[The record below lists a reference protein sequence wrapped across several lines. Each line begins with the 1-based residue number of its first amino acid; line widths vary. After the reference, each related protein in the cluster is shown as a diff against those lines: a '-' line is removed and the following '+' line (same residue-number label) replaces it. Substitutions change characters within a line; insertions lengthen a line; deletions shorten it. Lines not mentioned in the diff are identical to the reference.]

1 MNKNLLF
8 LATIALL
15 IACGT
20 DTRPAQQS
28 AAPEVSFKTLNA
40 PVPFAGNW
48 ISADYLQHLTQHQS
62 PRKAQE
68 GSEDCYIQIP
78 GSTLQPATMVI
89 NFHEGLSDL
98 VTVKQNDSYQL
109 WEKQND
115 TLSRALYILEPVSND
130 TLKIGGK
137 SFVKI
142 KPVLKGQE
150 PLILEE
156 ILFKGVYTSANGQR
170 VEFKNNGEVSGLAK
184 YKYYLPVIDYFDAG
198 LQIDQV
204 GLGETR
210 DVLEYYGFKFKK
222 NKLELYKIK
231 CVTYDETDKR
241 CVEVA
246 FGQKAYELEKTSAE

>member
-1 MNKNLLF
+1 MKPSLLYILPLALLF
-8 LATIALL
+8 
-15 IACGT
+15 ACGT
-20 DTRPAQQS
+20 DTKPVQQS
-28 AAPEVSFKTLNA
+28 AAPEISFKTLNT

-48 ISADYLQHLTQHQS
+48 ISADYLQNLLDHQS

-68 GSEDCYIQIP
+68 GSEDCFIQLP

-98 VTVKQNDSYQL
+98 VTVKHNDAYQL

-115 TLSRALYILEPVSND
+115 TLSRALYVLEPISAD

-142 KPVLKGQE
+142 QPVTKGQE

-156 ILFKGVYTSANGQR
+156 ILFKGVYTSKNGER
-170 VEFKNNGEVSGLAK
+170 VEFKNNGEISGLGQ
-184 YKYYLPVIDYFDAG
+184 YKYYRPVIDYYDAG

-204 GLGETR
+204 GLGETM
-210 DVLEYYGFKFKK
+210 DAVEYFGFKFKK

-231 CVTYDETDKR
+231 CVTYDDTDKR

-246 FGQKAYELEKTSAE
+246 FGQKAYDLEKASTE